1 MGERFD
7 VEGIRALFPGL
18 ERRVNGVPAVFLDG
32 PAGSQ
37 VPRSVAEAVSGY
49 LLGSN
54 ANGGGVFATS
64 VATDAMFDEARAV
77 VADFLGSSDPDTV
90 VFGPNMT
97 TLTFVL
103 ARSLATT
110 WTPEDEIVVCRSEHD
125 ANFTPWVAY
134 AEAVGV
140 TVRVVE
146 VQKQDGTLDLESL
159 ESALSH
165 RTRLVAVGCA
175 GNALGTV
182 NPVEA
187 IIARVRG
194 ASDAFVF
201 LDAVHYA
208 PHRRIEVERWGC
220 DFLACSAY
228 KFFGPHI
235 GILWGRRELLEQLP
249 VDKLRPVHDTPP
261 LRWMTGTPSYEGIAG
276 TRAAVEYLAELG
288 RRVSGDADLGR
299 RDAIS
304 AAYRAIKEYE
314 TGLTERLLRGLA
326 KLPSY
331 RVIGLSDLERM
342 EDRVATVAFTHA
354 RLAPKQIAEAL
365 AARGLFVWSGD
376 FYAVPVIEALELEP
390 DGVVR
395 VGLLHYNTEAEVD
408 RLLGALA
415 ELEA

>member
-1 MGERFD
+1 
-7 VEGIRALFPGL
+7 
-18 ERRVNGVPAVFLDG
+18 
-32 PAGSQ
+32 
-37 VPRSVAEAVSGY
+37 
-49 LLGSN
+49 
-54 ANGGGVFATS
+54 
-64 VATDAMFDEARAV
+64 
-77 VADFLGSSDPDTV
+77 
-90 VFGPNMT
+90 
-97 TLTFVL
+97 
-103 ARSLATT
+103 
-110 WTPEDEIVVCRSEHD
+110 
-125 ANFTPWVAY
+125 
-134 AEAVGV
+134 
-140 TVRVVE
+140 
-146 VQKQDGTLDLESL
+146 
-159 ESALSH
+159 
-165 RTRLVAVGCA
+165 
-175 GNALGTV
+175 
-182 NPVEA
+182 
-187 IIARVRG
+187 
-194 ASDAFVF
+194 
-201 LDAVHYA
+201 
-208 PHRRIEVERWGC
+208 
-220 DFLACSAY
+220 
-228 KFFGPHI
+228 
-235 GILWGRRELLEQLP
+235 
-249 VDKLRPVHDTPP
+249 
-261 LRWMTGTPSYEGIAG
+261 MTGTPSYEGIAG

>member
-7 VEGIRALFPGL
+7 VEKVRALFPGL

-64 VATDAMFDEARAV
+64 VATDALFDDARAV
-77 VADFLGSSDPDTV
+77 VADFLGTSDPDSV

-97 TLTFVL
+97 SLTFTL
-103 ARSLATT
+103 ARSLANT
-110 WTPEDEIVVCRSEHD
+110 WTPEDEVVVCRTEHD
-125 ANFTPWVAY
+125 ANFTPWVLY
-134 AEAVGV
+134 AEAVGA

-146 VQKQDGTLDLESL
+146 VNTHDGTLDLESL
-159 ESALSH
+159 EGALSH

-175 GNALGTV
+175 GNALGSV
-182 NPVEA
+182 NPVGA
-187 IIARVRG
+187 IVSRVRD

-208 PHRRIEVERWGC
+208 PHRLIEVERWGC

-235 GILWGRRELLEQLP
+235 GILWGRRELMEQLP
-249 VDKLRPVHDTPP
+249 VDKLRPPKDVPP
-261 LRWMTGTPSYEGIAG
+261 GRWMTGTPSYEGIAG

-288 RRVSGDADLGR
+288 RSVSGSASLGR
-299 RDAIS
+299 RDAIT
-304 AAYRAIKEYE
+304 AAYRAIGAYE
-314 TGLTERLLRGLA
+314 TALTQRLLTGLT
-326 KLPSY
+326 KLPSF
-331 RVIGLSDLERM
+331 RVHGVTDPERT
-342 EDRVATVAFTHA
+342 EDRVATISFTHA
-354 RLAPKQIAEAL
+354 RLSPRQISEAL
-365 AARGLFVWSGD
+365 AARGIFVWDGN
-376 FYAVPVIEALELEP
+376 FYALPITEALGLEP

-408 RLLGALA
+408 RLLTALA
-415 ELEA
+415 EITA